1 MDYVT
6 DEERLE
12 EMIASELAVW
22 ARRRDPLGVE
32 NVRFL
37 LVDFYR
43 RRLMMLTEGP
53 SAAFN

>member
-6 DEERLE
+6 DEESLE
-12 EMIASELAVW
+12 ELIADELAAL
-22 ARRRDPLGVE
+22 ARRRDPLGGE